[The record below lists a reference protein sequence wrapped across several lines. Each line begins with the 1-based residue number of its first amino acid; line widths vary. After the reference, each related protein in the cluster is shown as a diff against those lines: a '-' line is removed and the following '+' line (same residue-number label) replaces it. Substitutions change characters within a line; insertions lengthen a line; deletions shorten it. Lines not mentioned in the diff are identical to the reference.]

1 MIGMPTIS
9 VNEKSK
15 KYLEKLRKIVSKP
28 EERIPSMAQL
38 MERILSFIEKKER
51 EFLEHKE

>member
-1 MIGMPTIS
+1 MIRMPTIS
-9 VNEKSK
+9 INEKSK